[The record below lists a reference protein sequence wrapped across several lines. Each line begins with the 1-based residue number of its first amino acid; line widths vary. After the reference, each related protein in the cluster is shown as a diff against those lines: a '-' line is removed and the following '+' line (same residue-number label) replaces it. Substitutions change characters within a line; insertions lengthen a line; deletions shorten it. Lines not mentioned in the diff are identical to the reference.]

1 MIRDQKRF
9 GRQNASSARYF
20 SNELLF
26 LNVDMHGLAMFHC
39 RLKGLKKE
47 LEQEFSGPV
56 IGLAELPDAD
66 PPRTLPIGE
75 WMKDK

>member
-1 MIRDQKRF
+1 
-9 GRQNASSARYF
+9 
-20 SNELLF
+20 
-26 LNVDMHGLAMFHC
+26 MHGLAMFHC

-56 IGLAELPDAD
+56 IGVGWAELPDAD

-75 WMKDK
+75 WMKDELN

>member
-1 MIRDQKRF
+1 
-9 GRQNASSARYF
+9 
-20 SNELLF
+20 
-26 LNVDMHGLAMFHC
+26 MHGLAMFHC

-56 IGLAELPDAD
+56 IGELPDAD

-75 WMKDK
+75 WMKDELN

>member
-1 MIRDQKRF
+1 
-9 GRQNASSARYF
+9 
-20 SNELLF
+20 
-26 LNVDMHGLAMFHC
+26 MFHC

-56 IGLAELPDAD
+56 IGFGWAELPDVD